1 MDLVFKMVTMEGN
14 IQMKTYLTDLHKRL
28 LKGFKLKF
36 TTIKVLQFIKT
47 ILFILGLSF
56 LIKASFLISAITGY
70 VVAGVIMILLALILE
85 KEMRGVN

>member
-1 MDLVFKMVTMEGN
+1 MDLVFKEGN

-36 TTIKVLQFIKT
+36 TAIKFLQFIKT

-56 LIKASFLISAITGY
+56 LVKASFLISAIMGY
-70 VVAGVIMILLALILE
+70 SVAGIIMILLALILE